1 MSGQTKPDLASA
13 VRKFLDAYRPVLRSF
28 AAHAER
34 VGCPPGHARVLCA
47 LGRRPAT
54 SLTDL
59 RDRLG
64 IDGGQLSRTVR
75 QLQAAGAVTVRR
87 CSTDRRR
94 RTIQLTDVG
103 LRTCRRLDAAYDEA
117 IRMFLGRLPV
127 TEQHGLVMAMN
138 TVRDALDSTAQLDA
152 MARRCRR

>member
-1 MSGQTKPDLASA
+1 MSGNTARDLAQA
-13 VRKFLDAYRPVLRSF
+13 VREFVDAYRPVLRSF

-34 VGCPPGHARVLCA
+34 VGFPPGHARVLCA
-47 LGRRPAT
+47 LGHSPVT
-54 SLTDL
+54 CLTDL

-64 IDGGQLSRTVR
+64 IDAGQLSRTVR
-75 QLQAAGAVTVRR
+75 QLSAAGAVTVLR

-94 RTIQLTDVG
+94 RTIQLTDLG
-103 LRTCRRLDAAYDEA
+103 LHTCRRLDAAYDEA
-117 IRMFLGRLPV
+117 IRIFLGRPPD

-152 MARRCRR
+152 MA